1 MNLKL
6 NLKLKQK
13 ISVLIMVITAMTA
26 LVCEKSYAKT
36 ITSYSQLNDP
46 AITLGTDGTS
56 PLHYYAL
63 KDFPDAK
70 YIYFWDTVNGFM
82 ALKTGKIDAYV
93 LNEFEAIAAIKN
105 GLQGVRILPG
115 YLGEPVLIAAG
126 ISRKSKIKGLKEK
139 FNAFIAES
147 QADGTFDEII
157 RRWIEEGDMNVPDEV
172 KAKVPEKSDIHLN
185 VGTTGTVMPFSYFI
199 GNQISGIDIEI
210 AYRFAAYL
218 GAELEFTVYNFSSAL
233 AAGSS
238 ENVDMALSNL
248 YYTPERE
255 ETTNFSN
262 PIYNEKTIIMVRDD
276 NTANNSS
283 VNSFDGKTIAV
294 VTGSIND
301 RIVEEV
307 LPSAKILSFES
318 FSDAI
323 GAVLTGKAD
332 AFAEDE
338 EILKPVIRE
347 NDKLTLAEGYLKQ
360 FDYAPIFAKTE
371 YGDKIRREFN
381 EFLNRIKSDG
391 TLKQIEETW
400 LGEDE
405 SKKIL
410 PDYDNYPDTSGVIRI
425 VVSNESPPFDYIKNG
440 KLAGYEVDVILRFCK
455 ERGYKPDFMPGK
467 FSSVMPSIA
476 SNKCDIGMTILTITP
491 ERAES
496 VNFSDPIYTGG
507 ARLLVLKDKAV
518 THGEYKSAADLNGQ
532 PIGVQTGNDEWSRI
546 VRELMPQSEIV
557 YYNTF
562 ADLMQALL
570 TQKIEAFLADEP
582 VYELM
587 AAESKQI
594 TALDE
599 KLDESF
605 DVAFAFPKNESGKK
619 LCGEVSEYIRSIK
632 ANGELDK
639 IIAKWTGADESK
651 KTLPDYG
658 NFKAEKGV
666 LTMATEGEYPPFNY
680 IRDDNELA
688 GFEIEI
694 AARFCEANGYGL
706 KITPMAFDSIL
717 PAIVSGKFDFAGAS
731 LAPEDEHSE
740 SVISSEPYYQSR
752 SVIVIM
758 KHDEAP
764 ANQPDKPDT
773 NGFSEFIQGIK
784 GSLDRTFIREDR
796 WQLFIEGIANTMII
810 TVLSIIF
817 GTILGFVIY
826 LFCRNGN
833 IFANLLTDFAIWLV
847 KGTPIVVLLM
857 ILYYVVF
864 GSVNINGIWVA
875 VIAFTMTFGSSFC
888 IMLRFG
894 TGAVDRGQTEA
905 AYSLGFTDWQTFFT
919 VILPQAAL
927 HFMPTYKVE
936 VTNLIKSTS
945 IVGYIAVQDLT
956 KMGDIVRS
964 RTYEAF
970 FPLLAVAAIYF
981 ILAGML
987 NIIVRII
994 QVRITPSKRKPETIL
1009 NGINLN
1015 GGERENH
1022 D

>member
-1 MNLKL
+1 MR
-6 NLKLKQK
+6 K
-13 ISVLIMVITAMTA
+13 IFILFIIALIMM
-26 LVCEKSYAKT
+26 CETSHAKT
-36 ITSYSQLNDP
+36 ITSFSQLNDP
-46 AITLGTDGTS
+46 AITIGTDGAS
-56 PLHYYAL
+56 PLHYAAL
-63 KDFPDAK
+63 KEFPDAQ
-70 YIYFWDTVNGFM
+70 YSYFWEISDGFL
-82 ALKTGKIDAYV
+82 ALRTGKIDAYV
-93 LNEFEAIAAIKN
+93 LTEFETKAALKN
-105 GLQGVRILPG
+105 GLQGIRILPG
-115 YLGEPVLIAAG
+115 YLGEPVPIAAG
-126 ISRKSKIKGLKEK
+126 ISRKSKIKDLKEK
-139 FNAFIAES
+139 FNAFLAENK
-147 QADGTFDEII
+147 ANGTIDGIL
-157 RRWIEEGDMNVPDEV
+157 RRWIDEGDMRIPDDV
-172 KAKVPEKSDIHLN
+172 KAKVPKKSDIRLK
-185 VGTTGTVMPFSYFI
+185 VGTTGSVMPFSYFI
-199 GNQISGIDIEI
+199 GSEISGIDIEI

-218 GAELEFTVYNFSSAL
+218 GAELEFVVYNFSSAL
-233 AAGSS
+233 IVGSS
-238 ENVDMALSNL
+238 ENVDMAMSNL
-248 YYTPERE
+248 FATPERE
-255 ETTNFSN
+255 ETTNFSDT
-262 PIYNEKTIIMVRDD
+262 IYYENTVVMVYDD
-276 NTANNSS
+276 ASLPVPVKAANND
-283 VNSFDGKTIAV
+283 VKSFDGKRIALATGTIHDELV
-294 VTGSIND
+294 
-301 RIVEEV
+301 REV
-307 LPSAKILSFES
+307 LPSAEILLFEN
-318 FSDAI
+318 FADCA

-332 AFAEDE
+332 AIADDE
-338 EILKPVIRE
+338 EILRPVIKE
-347 NDKLTLAEGYLKQ
+347 NDNFAFVDGYVKS
-360 FDYAPIFAKTE
+360 FEYAPIFAKTE
-371 YGDKIRREFN
+371 RGDKLRMEFN
-381 EFLNRIKSDG
+381 EYIKRINSDG
-391 TLKQIEETW
+391 TMQQMKDIW
-400 LGEDE
+400 LNDDE

-410 PDYDNYPDTSGVIRI
+410 PDYENFPDTNGIVRI
-425 VVSNESPPFDYIKNG
+425 AVSNESPPFDYMSNG
-440 KLAGYEVDVILRFCK
+440 KLAGLEIDMILRFCK
-455 ERGYKPDFMPGK
+455 ERGYKPEFMIGR
-467 FSSVMPSIA
+467 FSSVIPSVA
-476 SNKCDIGMTILTITP
+476 SNKCDIGMSILTITP
-491 ERAES
+491 ERAEN
-496 VNFSDPIYTGG
+496 VNFSDPTYTGG
-507 ARLLVLKDKAV
+507 TRLLVLKTPENA
-518 THGEYKSAADLNGQ
+518 HGKYKSIAEFNGQ

-605 DVAFAFPKNESGKK
+605 DVAFTFPKNESGKK

-740 SVISSEPYYQSR
+740 SVIFSEPYYQSR
-752 SVIVIM
+752 SVLVVM
-758 KHDEAP
+758 KHDEAVP
-764 ANQPDKPDT
+764 EQPEIRPSK
-773 NGFSEFIQGIK
+773 FAAFIEDIK
-784 GSLDRTFIREDR
+784 GSLIRTFIREDR
-796 WQLFIEGIANTMII
+796 WQLFIEGIVNTMII
-810 TVLSIIF
+810 TILAIIF

-826 LFCRNGN
+826 LLCRSGN

-894 TGAVDRGQTEA
+894 TGAVDKGQTEA
-905 AYSLGFTDWQTFFT
+905 AYALGFTDWQTFFT

-927 HFMPTYKVE
+927 HFMSTYKVE

-970 FPLLAVAAIYF
+970 FPLIAVAAIYF
-981 ILAGML
+981 VLSGIL
-987 NIIVRII
+987 NFIVRII
-994 QVRITPSKRKPETIL
+994 HNRITPSKRKPENIL
-1009 NGINLN
+1009 HGIKLT
-1015 GGERENH
+1015 GGENH